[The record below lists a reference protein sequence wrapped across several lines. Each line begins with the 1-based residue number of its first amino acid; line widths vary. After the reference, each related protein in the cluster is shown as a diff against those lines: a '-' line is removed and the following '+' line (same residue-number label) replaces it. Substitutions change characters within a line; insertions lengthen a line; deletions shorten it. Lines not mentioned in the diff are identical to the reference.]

1 MCDMYDLFCNSSEK
15 NEENGVSCKP
25 VKTDLQYTINSEQCG
40 NYFGTGYVGHQ
51 CYQANPTCLKT
62 NVPTP
67 EAQAL
72 QAPETLVAD
81 MCWLSDNACNMIF
94 ADGSKVV
101 AAGACTGLSAAT
113 MEACKLFANKLDPLC
128 QKETAIFVKA
138 CKASVT
144 TAGAFGAGE
153 CKKLASNAIG
163 CPKNDELATKELS
176 YGFQLY
182 SICPPAKYAAFNIH
196 TMAQMEVDFKNT
208 CAEVAGEIQAR
219 ANGEN
224 GWVDPHNDGHYRL
237 LSANSNLIETS
248 RQTHRYKYTDDQAFA
263 MTPNGSGCTVKMCS
277 VSQGTSADSGG
288 TDMCD
293 MYDLFRNSS
302 EKNTE
307 NGVSCKPVKTDLQY
321 TINSEQCG
329 NYFGEV
335 YVGHQCQ
342 AANPTCL
349 KTNTPTPE
357 AQALQAPQTLVADL
371 CWLSD
376 NACNMIFADG
386 SKVLAAGAC
395 TGLSAATMEACKLF
409 ANKLDPLCQKEAA
422 IFEKA
427 CKASIITAGTFGAG
441 ECKKLA
447 DSAIGCPK
455 TEELA
460 AQETQLGFQ
469 LYSIC
474 PPAKYAAFNVHTMAQ
489 MEVDFQNSCA
499 EVAGEIEARANG
511 ANGWVDPHNDG
522 HYKLVSANS
531 NLIETSRQTHY
542 YKYTDDQAFSMTPNG
557 SGGCTVK
564 MCSVSQGTSADSGGT
579 DMCDMYDLFC
589 NSSEK

>member
-72 QAPETLVAD
+72 QAPQTLVAD
-81 MCWLSDNACNMIF
+81 LCWLSDNACNMIF
-94 ADGSKVV
+94 ADGSKIL

-128 QKETAIFVKA
+128 QKETAIFEKA
-138 CKASVT
+138 CKASVA

-163 CPKNDELATKELS
+163 CPKNDELAAKELS
-176 YGFQLY
+176 Y
-182 SICPPAKYAAFNIH
+182 
-196 TMAQMEVDFKNT
+196 
-208 CAEVAGEIQAR
+208 
-219 ANGEN
+219 
-224 GWVDPHNDGHYRL
+224 
-237 LSANSNLIETS
+237 
-248 RQTHRYKYTDDQAFA
+248 
-263 MTPNGSGCTVKMCS
+263 
-277 VSQGTSADSGG
+277 
-288 TDMCD
+288 
-293 MYDLFRNSS
+293 
-302 EKNTE
+302 
-307 NGVSCKPVKTDLQY
+307 
-321 TINSEQCG
+321 
-329 NYFGEV
+329 
-335 YVGHQCQ
+335 
-342 AANPTCL
+342 
-349 KTNTPTPE
+349 
-357 AQALQAPQTLVADL
+357 
-371 CWLSD
+371 
-376 NACNMIFADG
+376 
-386 SKVLAAGAC
+386 
-395 TGLSAATMEACKLF
+395 
-409 ANKLDPLCQKEAA
+409 
-422 IFEKA
+422 
-427 CKASIITAGTFGAG
+427 
-441 ECKKLA
+441 
-447 DSAIGCPK
+447 
-455 TEELA
+455 
-460 AQETQLGFQ
+460 GFQ

-511 ANGWVDPHNDG
+511 ENGWVDPHNDG
-522 HYKLVSANS
+522 HYKLVSSTA

-589 NSSEK
+589 NSSEKNEENGVSCKPVKTDLQYTINSEQCGNYFGTGYVGHQCYQANPTCLKTNKPTPEVQAFPGSLQDRLSHAEDLQTLGGDLCWLADGACEMIFADGSKVLAAGACAGLNAAALEACKLFANKLDPFCQKEMPIFEQSCKASIGAAGEFGLGQCRKIAGNLIGCDASALKAPEPVETMHADLCWLGGEACDMIMKGSKVLSAGACTGLTAATMEACKLFANKLDPLCEKETAIFEKACEASIQTAGTFGAQECKKFGANLLHCQAKPKPQFAFE